1 MDFQLYTE
9 VVLQA
14 DIPEENLRAGD
25 IGTVVDRHDVAGLE
39 PGYSIE
45 FFDMLGQTVALATLP
60 GSLLRVPTHS
70 DRPTVRSSA
79 LSA

>member
-1 MDFQLYTE
+1 MEFQLYTE

-25 IGTVVDRHDVAGLE
+25 IGTVVDRHTVAGLE

-45 FFDMLGQTVALATLP
+45 FFDMLGQTVALATLL

>member
-25 IGTVVDRHDVAGLE
+25 IGTVVDRHTVAGLE

-60 GSLLRVPTHS
+60 SSLLRAPTHS

>member
-1 MDFQLYTE
+1 MDFQLYTD
-9 VVLQA
+9 VVLQV
-14 DIPEENLRAGD
+14 DVPEESLRAGD
-25 IGTVVDRHDVAGLE
+25 IGTIIDRHDVAGLE

-45 FFDMLGQTVALATLP
+45 FFDMLGQTVAVATLS

-70 DRPTVRSSA
+70 DRPAVRSSA

>member
-14 DIPEENLRAGD
+14 DVPEENLRAGD
-25 IGTVVDRHDVAGLE
+25 IGTVVDRHTVAGLE

>member
-1 MDFQLYTE
+1 M
-9 VVLQA
+9 QA
-14 DIPEENLRAGD
+14 AKPLKQTTLKNHSD
-25 IGTVVDRHDVAGLE
+25 IGIVVDRHTVAGLE
-39 PGYSIE
+39 LGYSIE